1 VIFAG
6 RRKRSAAAIS
16 ALLAAGL
23 VVTACSSN
31 TSASSAAK
39 AISSITTAWPADIT
53 SLNPYGGSNSQDG
66 EIAVNVYQGLVAH
79 KFTKEANGSYVMD
92 GSNIV
97 PMLAS
102 SWTEG
107 ATSVTFHLRTDAKF
121 YPSGDPVTADDVKW
135 SLSAALA
142 SKLSGEDYRNDG
154 LQSADDIHVVD
165 AHTVTIDFKDASGKP
180 LAVTPTIM
188 AIYANSTSVIAD
200 SKIAMKHATSADP
213 YASNWLR
220 TNVVGTGPY
229 YVASRQPGQQIV
241 LKAVPGASPA
251 PAIKTVTIRVVNS
264 ASIAG
269 LLRGG
274 TINLGEYNLSQDDLN
289 SLQSAGFSV
298 VSQPSTFFD
307 YLALASNTGPL
318 SNVDVRQ
325 AIADAVPYSEI
336 VQSVYFGRAVRAYSN
351 VQTSSE
357 AYTKAW
363 DMYSLDLD
371 KAKQLMAQAGNPTP
385 AVQLHY
391 LNSDV
396 AQEDMAILI
405 QSSLAKIGVKVTLTP
420 DTQDQI
426 WDTVNARSQPTGGA
440 AAGPPD
446 MVLFDWSAWINDP
459 SIPIGYETT
468 SGGVNNYSLWSNPQV
483 DAINKQYAPL
493 PPSSARDAAYQQA
506 QDIIAQA
513 APIIPIDFADR
524 SVVVAKGITGA
535 NFEVSQV
542 TRYWM
547 LTSG

>member
-1 VIFAG
+1 M
-6 RRKRSAAAIS
+6 IS
-16 ALLAAGL
+16 ALLAVGL
-23 VVTACSSN
+23 VVTACSS
-31 TSASSAAK
+31 SGSSSSSAAK
-39 AISSITTAWPADIT
+39 SIDSITTAWPADIT
-53 SLNPYGGSNSQDG
+53 SLDPYGGSNTQDG

-79 KFTKEANGSYVMD
+79 KFTKKSDGSFVMD
-92 GSNIV
+92 GSNLV

-102 SWTEG
+102 SWTQG
-107 ATSVTFHLRTDAKF
+107 PTSVTFHLRTDAKF

-165 AHTVTIDFKDASGKP
+165 PHTVTIDFKDPTGKA

-200 SKIAMKHATSADP
+200 SKIAKQHATASDP
-213 YASNWLR
+213 YAGTWLR
-220 TNVVGTGPY
+220 TNVAGTGPY

-241 LKAVPGASPA
+241 LKAVPGATPA
-251 PAIKTVTIRVVNS
+251 PVMKTVTIRVVNS

-274 TINLGEYNLSQDDLN
+274 TINFGEYNLSQNDLN
-289 SLQSAGFSV
+289 SLTSAGFAV

-325 AIADAVPYSEI
+325 AIANAIPYDEI
-336 VQSVYFGRAVRAYSN
+336 VKSIYFGRAVRAYSN
-351 VQTSSE
+351 VQTSSA
-357 AYTKAW
+357 AYTQAW
-363 DMYSLDLD
+363 NMYSTDMD
-371 KAKQLMAQAGNPTP
+371 KAKQLMTQAGSPTP

-391 LNSDV
+391 LSSDV
-396 AQEDMAILI
+396 AQEDMAIMI

-420 DTQDQI
+420 NTQDQI

-440 AAGPPD
+440 QAGPPD

-459 SIPIGYETT
+459 SIPIGYEAT
-468 SGGVNNYSLWSNPQV
+468 SGGVNNYSLWSSPQV
-483 DAINKQYAPL
+483 DSINKQYAAS
-493 PPSSARDAAYQQA
+493 PPSTARDQAYKQA
-506 QDIIAQA
+506 QTLIAQA

-524 SVVVAKGITGA
+524 SVVVAKGITGV
-535 NFEVSQV
+535 NFEQGQV
-542 TRYWM
+542 TRFWM
-547 LTSG
+547 LSSGNA